1 MGYLAY
7 KSKETSLDEPTH
19 NVEKYHLDS
28 DGKFVL
34 DNIGNK
40 VLDRYLDIPVEIDN
54 MAIFPGSV
62 IILDNNEL
70 SVSRFI
76 EEFGDV
82 F

>member
-1 MGYLAY
+1 MELVSLKEISLNSRIALLRELGY
-7 KSKETSLDEPTH
+7 
-19 NVEKYHLDS
+19 DS